1 MTKAIAT
8 YLGIYALSLGA
19 FWLLPTIDALGY
31 SLVFLWLVQPLA
43 IFAISLHIVRI
54 EHTVHF
60 VWALPLFFG
69 IAFCL
74 LPYLTFDLANTLHF
88 GTVHAPSISFF
99 IVGAL
104 ISGAGSALGLLL
116 ANKRSRR

>member
-1 MTKAIAT
+1 MTKAIAI
-8 YLGIYALSLGA
+8 YLGIFALSLGT

-43 IFAISLHIVRI
+43 IFTISVHAVRI
-54 EHTVHF
+54 ERKTRF
-60 VWALPLFFG
+60 AWMLPLFFG

-74 LPYLTFDLANTLHF
+74 LPYLTFDLANMLHF
-88 GTVHAPSISFF
+88 GTVHVPSIGLFV
-99 IVGAL
+99 VGAL

-116 ANKRSRR
+116 ANKRSRN

>member
-1 MTKAIAT
+1 MTKALAI

-19 FWLLPTIDALGY
+19 FWFLPAIDALGY
-31 SLVFLWLVQPLA
+31 SLVFLWLIQPLV
-43 IFAISLHIVRI
+43 IFTISFHIVRI
-54 EHTVHF
+54 ERKVHF

-88 GTVHAPSISFF
+88 GTLHAPSIGPL

-104 ISGAGSALGLLL
+104 ISGAGSVLGLLL
-116 ANKRSRR
+116 ANKRSRS